1 MGPEPRQ
8 NQSRMK
14 TDRVGVSKELSEK
27 PDQGLSEEW
36 PAQALRPGR
45 KRTGWEP
52 LWSLRLL
59 DPWQCQQKW
68 AQCWNTMNV
77 SASGCPGSKRIQ

>member
-14 TDRVGVSKELSEK
+14 RDRVRVSKELSKK

-36 PAQALRPGR
+36 PARALRPGR

-59 DPWQCQQKW
+59 GPWQ
-68 AQCWNTMNV
+68 
-77 SASGCPGSKRIQ
+77 G